1 MRLILVRHGESLGNI
16 DESAFCRVPDH
27 AMELTPA
34 GVDQSVAAGALL
46 RTLIDGRPIEIFV
59 SPYKRTLQTLELLAL
74 DGPIQ
79 ILRQE
84 PRLREQDWGNL
95 QDPKFQVRQRV
106 ERNYFG
112 HFFYR
117 LRNGESGAD
126 VYDRVSGFLAALFD
140 NAGIGTAD
148 LDHLGGERTVI
159 LITHGLTM
167 RLLCMS
173 LMGWTVEEFEALS
186 NPVNGDFRVL
196 DQDSHG
202 NWSLDRPFDTWQ

>member
-16 DESAFCRVPDH
+16 DESAFCRIPDH
-27 AMELTPA
+27 SMELTPVGKTQCVATGIRLRELIA
-34 GVDQSVAAGALL
+34 GHCVEVY
-46 RTLIDGRPIEIFV
+46 V

-74 DGPIQ
+74 DGPILVQ
-79 ILRQE
+79 RQE

-95 QDPKFQVRQRV
+95 QDPMFQVQQRE
-106 ERNYFG
+106 ERNEFG

-126 VYDRVSGFLAALFD
+126 VYDRVSGFLATLFD
-140 NAGIGTAD
+140 NAGIGSAD
-148 LDHLGGERTVI
+148 LDHLQDERIAV

-173 LMGWTVEEFEALS
+173 LMGWTVDQFESLS
-186 NPVNGDFRVL
+186 NPANGDFRVL
-196 DQDSHG
+196 DQNSHG
-202 NWSLDRPFDTWQ
+202 IWSLNRPFGTWR